1 MTPFYSFFR
10 VLMRL
15 SLRFYFRKIRIEGL
29 ENIPKDTPLLITP
42 NHQNALIDPLLVGA
56 FAPIPTHYLTRSD
69 VFKWWLKP
77 LLIRVNMMPIYR
89 IRDGYAKLSLNDQV
103 FSSCR
108 EVFKENG
115 SVLIFAEGNHG
126 KEYFLRP
133 LTKGAARLALQSEGE
148 LENGLMVLPVGLNYF
163 DHQKSNSVV
172 LMKFGEPIMVA
183 NYLDTYKSN
192 PTKGLIEMR
201 EGISQGMKK
210 VLVIPEA
217 DTDYESR
224 KEKIF
229 QPKHE
234 NLSFKELRDLDIS
247 QVSLEKK
254 RNSRHWLARILN
266 PLPFLIIHWM
276 INRVDDVVFHSTLK
290 FGIGLFAFPI
300 WWLIVFSFLSMTVG
314 INITLLAVIVMISG
328 LFYSYQ
334 Q

>member
-1 MTPFYSFFR
+1 
-10 VLMRL
+10 MRL
-15 SLRFYFRKIRIEGL
+15 SLRFYFKKIRIEGL
-29 ENIPKDTPLLITP
+29 DNIPRDTPLLITP

-56 FAPIPTHYLTRSD
+56 FAPIPIHYLTRSD

-77 LLIRVNMMPIYR
+77 LLTRVNMMPIYR
-89 IRDGYAKLSLNDQV
+89 IRDGYSKLSLNDQV

-108 EVFKENG
+108 EVFKKNG

-133 LTKGAARLALQSEGE
+133 LTKGAARLALQSEETLG
-148 LENGLMVLPVGLNYF
+148 NGLVVLPVGLNYF
-163 DHQKSNSVV
+163 NHQKSNSVV
-172 LMKFGEPIMVA
+172 LIKFGEPIPVSD
-183 NYLDTYKSN
+183 YLEIYKSN

-201 EGISQGMKK
+201 EGIGQGMKK

-234 NLSFKELRDLDIS
+234 NLSFKELKDLDIS
-247 QVSLEKK
+247 KVSLEKK

-266 PLPFLIIHWM
+266 PLPFLIINWM

-290 FGIGLFAFPI
+290 FGIGLFSFPI
-300 WWLIVFSFLSMTVG
+300 WWLIVFSFLSMAVG
-314 INITLLAVIVMISG
+314 INIALLAVIVMISG